1 MRRLKYIHRFIFVAA
16 ALALTVLSAQA
27 QDSTAWTL
35 ERCLGTAVQNSPRL
49 AASRQ
54 TVAGAQAASQETA
67 ASRLPTLGVNGTY
80 SYTNKVQKLSIPLSL
95 PGFTPPNIS
104 FGDGNVYDLQAV
116 VKAPIYAG
124 GTLVESAKASRFGAQ
139 ASRYDLATDSLSLLY
154 NVRRAYYNALGAEA
168 RVDAAQTSAAR
179 LQRNLQTIIEGQ
191 KLGANSEENH
201 IAALSRLRQA
211 EEAVIN
217 SENQARAARLTLG
230 SLVLE
235 PGKEI
240 IPAGDLNQPLVD
252 STAVSEVPLE
262 ARSEVA
268 SANARIEQ
276 STHLTRASGG
286 SLLPSLSGNAIYH
299 YAKPGLDVTENKW
312 MDYWSAG
319 VTASWTLWD
328 WNTRNYRIQ
337 QAHANRGA
345 LDERNQDLIASLQ
358 TRHQTALDALTA
370 ARQVK
375 DKAAEHASLERQRL
389 ALVEGRLKLGA
400 ATETEYLDAQD
411 DLAAAET
418 DYASALAAL
427 RLAEA
432 DLLNASGY

>member
-1 MRRLKYIHRFIFVAA
+1 MIHPMPRYIILFL
-16 ALALTVLSAQA
+16 ALAVLSAWA
-27 QDSTAWTL
+27 QDSTSWTL
-35 ERCLGTAVQNSPRL
+35 ERCLGAAIQNSPRL

-54 TVAGAQAASQETA
+54 TVAGAQAASDESA
-67 ASRLPTLGVNGTY
+67 ASRFPMLGVNGNY
-80 SYTNKVQKLSIPLSL
+80 SYTNKVQEVNVPLTL
-95 PGFTPPNIS
+95 PIPGFTPPSIS
-104 FGDGNVYDLQAV
+104 FGNGNVYDVQAV
-116 VKAPIYAG
+116 VKAPIYMG
-124 GTLVESAKASRFGAQ
+124 GTLAENAQAGRFAAA
-139 ASRYDLATDSLSLLY
+139 ASRYDLASDSLSLMY

-168 RVDAAQTSAAR
+168 RVDAAQTSTAR
-179 LQRNLQTIIEGQ
+179 IQRNLQTIIEGQ

-211 EEAVIN
+211 EEAVVN
-217 SENQARAARLTLG
+217 ARNQARAARLTLG
-230 SLVLE
+230 GLVIE

-252 STAVSEVPLE
+252 STALAVVPLE
-262 ARSEVA
+262 SRAEVA

-276 STHLTRASGG
+276 SLHVTRASKG
-286 SLLPSLSGNAIYH
+286 SLLPSLSGNAAYH

-328 WNTRNYRIQ
+328 WNTRKHHIQ
-337 QAHANRGA
+337 QAQANRVA
-345 LDERNQDLIASLQ
+345 LEDRKQDLITSLE
-358 TRHQTALDALTA
+358 TRQQTALDALAA
-370 ARQVK
+370 AREVK
-375 DKAAEHASLERQRL
+375 GKASEHASLERQRL